1 MDLRRHR
8 DDASIRRPGQ
18 LASWPVVGPAA
29 SAPYRAFRLLLEGP
43 TAGAG
48 LRGGTGGM
56 SGVGIAAGVASHGG
70 SASGGVDSVT
80 RSTVGS
86 YNFGISNIELYG
98 YLYRLGER
106 AAVTSICSGL
116 TSVTNPS
123 ISLNVNPCSTTDV

>member
-48 LRGGTGGM
+48 PRGGTGGM
-56 SGVGIAAGVASHGG
+56 AGVGIAGSASHGG
-70 SASGGVDSVT
+70 SASGGVDSLT

-106 AAVTSICSGL
+106 DAATSICSGL
-116 TSVTNPS
+116 ASVTNPL
-123 ISLNVNPCSTTDV
+123 ISLNVNPCSATHI